1 VQTIEEQSGHQYEFQ
16 TAIFVN
22 ACGLN
27 APALAMNIDALPMD
41 CVPKSHYAKG
51 NYFFVPGP
59 AQFQHLIYP
68 VPEVGG
74 LGIHLTLDLAGSMRF
89 GPDLEWVEAIDYTVN
104 PERADVFYEV
114 IRRYWPSLPEGCL
127 EPAYCG
133 IRPKLSFAGN
143 PVTDFVIDGPASHH
157 IKGLVN
163 LFGIES
169 PGLTSC
175 LPIAQYVST
184 LV

>member
-1 VQTIEEQSGHQYEFQ
+1 
-16 TAIFVN
+16 
-22 ACGLN
+22 
-27 APALAMNIDALPMD
+27 
-41 CVPKSHYAKG
+41 
-51 NYFFVPGP
+51 
-59 AQFQHLIYP
+59 
-68 VPEVGG
+68 
-74 LGIHLTLDLAGSMRF
+74 
-89 GPDLEWVEAIDYTVN
+89 YTVN
-104 PERADVFYEV
+104 PERADVFYEA
-114 IRRYWPSLPEGCL
+114 IRRYWLSLPDGCL

-133 IRPKLSFAGN
+133 VRPKLSVAGK